1 MPTDR
6 PTLDELR
13 AVTQPESTM
22 SRRNAEHWLARL
34 FLRKVSLR
42 VTRLLIRTPVSA
54 NAADRADDRRRP
66 GGRGRIGAVGGWLGA
81 VARLRC

>member
-6 PTLDELR
+6 PTLEELR

-22 SRRNAEHWLARL
+22 NRRNAEHWLARL

-54 NAADRADDRRRP
+54 NPSPADDRGRPGRRRGRRP
-66 GGRGRIGAVGGWLGA
+66 VPGWLGA
-81 VARLRC
+81 VARLRR